1 MNNSKFNFAAV
12 ISIIVLLLYSYV
24 VFMGMVYWKDGHI
37 ILGLICSIL
46 LIAVVIACV
55 VVMCRARATRW
66 KKLGSIGQFLFGGI
80 ILMALIIS
88 SMPFAHFFNL
98 VAKQKEINQSFEQSY
113 AYATQINKAY
123 TNYVEARK
131 DKTREFLS
139 NLDATKGKSDPKL
152 YRDVF
157 AMPGSGSHS
166 DKINRMI
173 TNLERTLLPDVLI
186 KANEQNATRLKEGAK
201 MSVWNVAMPNYI
213 NSMIE
218 GVNKNV
224 QTYTEL
230 SKKAHGYKGD
240 NNSEPFKY
248 EEFSNQNLKLKSML
262 TTMSMPSIISIIAAL
277 LCFGFMLLPYYLV
290 EQDLAAGT
298 SRRSQ
303 NRPVAGP
310 TPAMNYGGRVR
321 RSRINERKQRYKY

>member
-1 MNNSKFNFAAV
+1 MNNTKFNFAAV

-37 ILGLICSIL
+37 VLGLICSIL
-46 LIAVVIACV
+46 LIAVVLACV
-55 VVMCRARATRW
+55 VVMCKARATRW
-66 KKLGSIGQFLFGGI
+66 KKLGNIGQFLFGGI

-98 VAKQKEINQSFEQSY
+98 LSKQKEINQSFEQAY
-113 AYATQINKAY
+113 TYATQINKAY
-123 TNYVEARK
+123 TNYVETRK
-131 DKTREFLS
+131 DKTREFLN
-139 NLDATKGKSDPKL
+139 NLDVTKGKDNPKL

-157 AMPGSGSHS
+157 AMPGGNHS

-173 TNLERTLLPDVLI
+173 TSLERTLLPDVLI
-186 KANEQNATRLKEGAK
+186 KANEQNATRLKEGSK

-213 NSMIE
+213 NSMNE

-224 QTYTEL
+224 NTYTEL

-298 SRRSQ
+298 SRRNKSFPTA
-303 NRPVAGP
+303 RP
-310 TPAMNYGGRVR
+310 TQAMNYGGRVR
-321 RSRINERKQRYKY
+321 RSRINERKQRYNY

>member
-1 MNNSKFNFAAV
+1 MNNTKFNFAAV

-37 ILGLICSIL
+37 VLGLICSIL
-46 LIAVVIACV
+46 LIAVVLACV
-55 VVMCRARATRW
+55 VVMCKARATRW
-66 KKLGSIGQFLFGGI
+66 KKLGNIGQFLFGGI

-98 VAKQKEINQSFEQSY
+98 LSKQKEINQSFEHAY
-113 AYATQINKAY
+113 TYATQINKAY
-123 TNYVEARK
+123 TNYVETRK
-131 DKTREFLS
+131 DKTREFLN
-139 NLDATKGKSDPKL
+139 NLDVTKGKDNPKL

-157 AMPGSGSHS
+157 AMPGGSHS

-173 TNLERTLLPDVLI
+173 TSLERTLLPDVLI
-186 KANEQNATRLKEGAK
+186 KANEQNATRLKEGSK

-213 NSMIE
+213 NSMNE

-224 QTYTEL
+224 NTYTEL

-298 SRRSQ
+298 SRRNKSFPTA
-303 NRPVAGP
+303 RP
-310 TPAMNYGGRVR
+310 TQAMNYGGRVR
-321 RSRINERKQRYKY
+321 RSRINERKQRYNY